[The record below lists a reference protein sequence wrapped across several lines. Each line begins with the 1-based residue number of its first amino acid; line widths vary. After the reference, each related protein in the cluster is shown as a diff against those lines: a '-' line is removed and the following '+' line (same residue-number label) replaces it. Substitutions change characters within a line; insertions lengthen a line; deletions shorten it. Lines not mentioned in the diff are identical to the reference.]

1 MRMTANAE
9 SVSTRARVEN
19 DFGASPRG
27 SSFSLARAYISPESP
42 KLETTRRLDP

>member
-9 SVSTRARVEN
+9 SVSTRVEN